1 MASIVDTSVKHF
13 YSAMAGAPTVS
24 GTVGSLISTLDA
36 CLVTGFGIKAVD
48 SATISNGVCRLNF
61 ASGVSAAK
69 PESVISVSG
78 AIPAGLNGEQKVT
91 AAASAW
97 VDFKTDLPDGA
108 VTGSISFKMPPLG
121 WEKVFSKTNVAVYR
135 PTDPASTRPYLRVDD
150 TNAAF
155 ARVQMYES
163 MTDVD
168 TGSGVTPTLAGGWY
182 WHKWNVAAATAT
194 YWLVI
199 GDSRGFYFL
208 NNMAGTASAATQG
221 GGAAAGR
228 YAGDLNSYR
237 SGDAWCAMLTGMN
250 STGYNGT
257 IGCIFSSQSGG
268 FQTMRSS
275 QGIGASVSCD
285 RQVFGSASNPSG
297 ADGSGGVFPS
307 RTDNGLR
314 LSTIQITDGVV
325 ANGPRGELPGAFHCP
340 QSGVAAG
347 IGGDVLLTRG
357 TAQFSGK
364 TVLSLSVGSPNGATS
379 GTGFFDVTGPWRE
392 G

>member
-13 YSAMAGAPTVS
+13 YSSMQGAPVLN
-24 GTVGSLISTLDA
+24 GTAGSLIALLDA
-36 CLVTGFGIKAVD
+36 CLVTGWGLKAVD
-48 SATISNGVCRLNF
+48 SATISGGVCRLNF

-78 AIPAGLNGEQKVT
+78 ASPAGLNGEQKVT

-97 VDFKTDLPDGA
+97 VEFKTDLPDGA
-108 VTGSISFKMPPLG
+108 VTGSISFKMAPLG

-168 TGSGVTPTLAGGWY
+168 TGAGVMPTLAGGWY
-182 WHKWNVAAATAT
+182 WHKWNTAAATAT

-208 NNMAGTASAATQG
+208 NNLIGATAATQG
-221 GGAAAGR
+221 ISAATSR

-237 SGDAWCAMLTGMN
+237 SGDAWCAMLSGTNTTSYN
-250 STGYNGT
+250 S
-257 IGCIFSSQSGG
+257 IVGCVFSSSSGG
-268 FQTMRSS
+268 FNLARAST
-275 QGIGASVSCD
+275 GIGGTLSCD
-285 RQVFGSASNPSG
+285 RLVFGSASSVSG
-297 ADGSGGVFPS
+297 VDGSSGSFPS
-307 RTDNGLR
+307 RADNGLR
-314 LSTIQITDGVV
+314 LSTIQITDGVST
-325 ANGPRGELPGAFHCP
+325 NGPRGEIPGAFHCP

-347 IGGDVLLTRG
+347 MGGDVLLTQG
-357 TAQFSGK
+357 TAQFLGK
-364 TVLSLSVGSPNGATS
+364 TVLSLSVGSPSGSSS
-379 GTGFFDVTGPWRE
+379 GTAFFDATGPWRE